1 MMKSYDPET
10 SPAPVDWL
18 HADEAERIDLVTAY
32 HRRKKITLP
41 NAELHAVVHVV
52 VENQMALGE
61 QTVVNTLARLRAEG
75 LSRHD
80 ALHAIGSVLAGHLYE
95 LMQENQDAAEEPFH
109 RYLEQLQQLTAQSWR
124 TG

>member
-1 MMKSYDPET
+1 MTSYDPET
-10 SPAPVDWL
+10 PPAAVDWL
-18 HADEAERIDLVTAY
+18 HADETERIELVTAY
-32 HRRKKITLP
+32 HHRNNITLP

-52 VENQMALGE
+52 VENQIALGE
-61 QTVVNTLARLRAEG
+61 GTVVHTLARLRAEG

-80 ALHAIGSVLAGHLYE
+80 ALHAIGSILAEHLYE

-109 RYLEQLQQLTAQSWR
+109 QYLEQLQRLTARNWR